1 MSWLNKLFQI
11 RERSDGEVVKPFLE
25 HLEDLR
31 WTLIKMVV
39 SLLAGMIVAFTF
51 HKKLL
56 ALLRAPLDALGPG
69 ASKTL
74 TVMGVVDPFMISLSL
89 AFYGGIVLSLP
100 FLLYFLAGFVL
111 PALTRQEK
119 KYLIPGLV
127 AGTVLFG
134 IGVVACFNYILPQT
148 LRFFWDYGRGD
159 FNMMYQAKD
168 YFSFVT
174 QLCIAFGLL
183 SELPVVM
190 IVLALFGFV
199 SFKFLNSTRAYA
211 LVIIL
216 ALAAFIAPT
225 PDPMTFLS
233 MAAPVIVLYEACI
246 WIVWLLELRRRKQEK
261 VERELKEKEEE
272 EWRQKRRD
280 EEKLRRKEQEEEE
293 RLRNESGEEKDD
305 HTQS

>member
-1 MSWLNKLFQI
+1 MSWLNKLFQL
-11 RERSDGEVVKPFLE
+11 REKSDGEVVKPFLE

-39 SLLAGMIVAFTF
+39 ALLIGMIAAFTF
-51 HKKLL
+51 HKSLL
-56 ALLRAPLDALGPG
+56 AILRAPLDALGPG
-69 ASKTL
+69 AAKTL

-89 AFYGGIVLSLP
+89 SFYGGIVLALP

-127 AGTVLFG
+127 GGTVLFA
-134 IGVVACFNYILPQT
+134 IGVVSCFKYILPQT
-148 LRFFWDYGRGD
+148 LRFFWDYGAGD
-159 FNMMYQAKD
+159 FNMMYQAKE

-190 IVLALFGFV
+190 IVLALFGIV
-199 SFKFLNSTRAYA
+199 SFQFLNSTRAYA

-225 PDPMTFLS
+225 PDPMTFLT
-233 MAAPVIVLYEACI
+233 MAAPVIVLYEICI
-246 WIVWLLELRRRKQEK
+246 WIVWLLELRRRKKEK
-261 VERELKEKEEE
+261 AEQALREKEEE
-272 EWRQKRRD
+272 AYLQRRRD
-280 EEKLRRKEQEEEE
+280 EEKRRRKEQEEEE
-293 RLRNESGEEKDD
+293 RLRKESGEENGDQ
-305 HTQS
+305 TP

>member
-1 MSWLNKLFQI
+1 MSWLNKLFQL
-11 RERSDGEVVKPFLE
+11 REKSDGEVVKPFLD

-39 SLLAGMIVAFTF
+39 SLLIGMIVAFTF
-51 HKKLL
+51 HKHLL
-56 ALLRAPLDALGPG
+56 ELLRSPLDALGPG
-69 ASKTL
+69 AAKTL

-89 AFYGGIVLSLP
+89 SFYGGIVLALP

-119 KYLIPGLV
+119 RYLIPGL
-127 AGTVLFG
+127 AGGTLLFG
-134 IGVVACFNYILPQT
+134 IGVVACFQYILPQT
-148 LRFFWDYGRGD
+148 LRFFWDYGQGD

-190 IVLALFGFV
+190 IILALFGFV
-199 SFKFLNSTRAYA
+199 TFQFLNTTRAYA

-216 ALAAFIAPT
+216 ALAAFVAPT
-225 PDPMTFLS
+225 PDPMTFLT

-246 WIVWLLELRRRKQEK
+246 WIVWLLELRRRKQEAK
-261 VERELKEKEEE
+261 ERALREKEEE
-272 EWRQKRRD
+272 EYLQRRRD
-280 EEKLRRKEQEEEE
+280 EEKRRRKEQEEEE
-293 RLRNESGEEKDD
+293 RQRKASGEENGDQ
-305 HTQS
+305 TQ